1 MLWTKLLQH
10 TNRKQCLIYRMVPC
24 LVTLLISKRVARV
37 CQRQLSFLLI
47 VINVFRVC
55 FILVIAYLV
64 VSSSAD
70 DITVKYHLRNVDGDI
85 KP

>member
-1 MLWTKLLQH
+1 
-10 TNRKQCLIYRMVPC
+10 MVPC